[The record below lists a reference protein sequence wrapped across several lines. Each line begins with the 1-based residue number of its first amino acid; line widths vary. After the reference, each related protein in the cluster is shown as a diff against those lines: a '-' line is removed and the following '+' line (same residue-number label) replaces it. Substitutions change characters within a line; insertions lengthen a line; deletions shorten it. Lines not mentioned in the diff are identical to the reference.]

1 MKKAIILML
10 ALAGSAHAEFM
21 DGNKLLSNMKD
32 SSYFNQGHAM
42 GYVVGIADMGLGV
55 IHCAPSN
62 MTAGQL
68 NDMIKNYL
76 ENTPADRHLTGDT
89 IVNKVLKA
97 MWPCAKR
104 GNRYD

>member
-21 DGNKLLSNMKD
+21 DGNALLAQMKD
-32 SSYFNQGHAM
+32 TGSFFRQGHAM
-42 GYVVGIADMGLGV
+42 GYVSGIADMGLGV

-68 NDMIKNYL
+68 NDMIRNYL
-76 ENTPADRHLTGDT
+76 ENTPAERHLTGDT
-89 IVNKVLKA
+89 IVNKVLKT

-104 GNRYD
+104 GANL

>member
-1 MKKAIILML
+1 MKNAIILML

-55 IHCAPSN
+55 VHCAPSN

-76 ENTPADRHLTGDT
+76 ENTPAERHLTGDT
-89 IVNKVLKA
+89 IVNKVLKT
-97 MWPCAKR
+97 MWPCSRR
-104 GNRYD
+104 GGTL